1 MEIPNRWCMVGKT
14 LASRVDNAPERGL
27 GKQLTAVAMA
37 KVMRLGSGAGFAAD
51 RLEPAVRLIERGRL
65 HWIGFECLAERT
77 LAMGQRE
84 RAADPAHGYN
94 RYLETRLEAC
104 LPLCAANGTRLITNM
119 GAANPAA
126 AAAAAARIAGPLGLS
141 VAFLEG
147 DDVRSLIDAST
158 PVPGLGATVGDV
170 GRELVAANAYL
181 GIDAILPAIAT
192 GAEVVITGRV
202 ADPSLF
208 LAPLADHYGWAVDDW
223 PRLGAGTVVGHLLEC
238 AAQVTGGYFADPG
251 YKEVPGLADI
261 GFPLAEVEADGSAVI
276 TKLAG
281 DGGLVS
287 PATVKEQLFYEL
299 HDPGAY
305 KTPDVVADFSSVAVE
320 AVGPDRVRVS
330 GGSGGPRPET
340 LKVML
345 AFDGGFRVE
354 AGISYAGLGAAD
366 RARLAREILRA
377 RLGDVAPLRIDL
389 IGLSSLHAACDDAST
404 RDSTDVRVHVA
415 ARVDDRRKAER
426 LLWEVEA
433 LYTCGPAG
441 GAGYR
446 GAVTPVFVTHDAFL
460 PRDAIEPRFRVIRP

>member
-1 MEIPNRWCMVGKT
+1 M
-14 LASRVDNAPERGL
+14 
-27 GKQLTAVAMA
+27 
-37 KVMRLGSGAGFAAD
+37 MRLGSGAGFAAD
-51 RLEPAVRLIERGRL
+51 RLEPAVRLIERGSL

-77 LAMGQRE
+77 LAIGQRE
-84 RAADPAHGYN
+84 RAADPEYGYN
-94 RYLETRLEAC
+94 RYLETRMEAC

-126 AAAAAARIAGPLGLS
+126 AAAAAARIAGPHGLS

-147 DDVRSLIDAST
+147 DDVRSLIDSST
-158 PVPGLGATVGDV
+158 PLPGLGATIGDV

-208 LAPLADHYGWAVDDW
+208 LAPLVDYYGWAVGDW

-251 YKEVPGLADI
+251 YKDVPGLADI
-261 GFPLAEVEADGSAVI
+261 GFPLAEIDADGSAVI
-276 TKLAG
+276 TKLAD
-281 DGGLVS
+281 DGGLVT

-305 KTPDVVADFSSVAVE
+305 KTPDVVADFSRVSVE
-320 AVGPDRVRVS
+320 EVGKDRVRVS

-366 RARLAREILRA
+366 RARLAREILQA
-377 RLGDVAPLRIDL
+377 RLGNVAPLRIDL
-389 IGLSSLHAACDDAST
+389 IGLSSLHAACDDASG
-404 RDSTDVRVHVA
+404 RAATDVRVHVA
-415 ARVDDRRKAER
+415 ARVDDRRTAER

-441 GAGYR
+441 GAGFR
-446 GAVTPVFVTHDAFL
+446 GNVKPVFVTFDAFL
-460 PRDAIEPRFRVIRP
+460 PRDAIVPRVQVIRP

>member
-1 MEIPNRWCMVGKT
+1 MVGET
-14 LASRVDNAPERGL
+14 QLSRGDNAPEHVRGE
-27 GKQLTAVAMA
+27 QLPAAGA
-37 KVMRLGSGAGFAAD
+37 APVMRLGSGAGFAAD
-51 RLEPAVRLIERGRL
+51 RLEPAVRLIARGSL
-65 HWIGFECLAERT
+65 DWIGFECLAERT
-77 LAMGQRE
+77 LAIGQRE
-84 RAADPAHGYN
+84 RAADPACGYN

-126 AAAAAARIAGPLGLS
+126 AAGAAARIAGPLGLS

-147 DDVRSLIDAST
+147 DDVRSLIDGST
-158 PVPGLGATVGDV
+158 PLPGLGATVGDV

-208 LAPLADHYGWAVDDW
+208 LAPLADHFGWEVDDW

-251 YKEVPGLADI
+251 YKDVPGLADI
-261 GFPLAEVEADGSAVI
+261 GFPIAEVEPDGAAVI
-276 TKLAG
+276 TKLAD

-305 KTPDVVADFSSVAVE
+305 KTPDVIADFSPVVVE
-320 AVGPDRVRVS
+320 QVGMDRVRVS
-330 GGSGGPRPET
+330 GGTGAPRPET
-340 LKVML
+340 LKVMV

-354 AGISYAGLGAAD
+354 AGISYAGLGAAG
-366 RARLAREILRA
+366 RGRLAREILQA
-377 RLGDVAPLRIDL
+377 RLGDVEPLRIDL
-389 IGLSSLHAACDDAST
+389 IGLSSLHAACDDASA
-404 RDSTDVRVHVA
+404 RDATDVRVHVT
-415 ARVDDRRKAER
+415 ARVDDRRRAER
-426 LLWEVEA
+426 VLWEVEA

-441 GAGYR
+441 GAGFR
-446 GAVTPVFVTHDAFL
+446 GNVTPVFVTYDAFV
-460 PRDAIEPRFRVIRP
+460 PRDAIEPRVWVIRACGKSV